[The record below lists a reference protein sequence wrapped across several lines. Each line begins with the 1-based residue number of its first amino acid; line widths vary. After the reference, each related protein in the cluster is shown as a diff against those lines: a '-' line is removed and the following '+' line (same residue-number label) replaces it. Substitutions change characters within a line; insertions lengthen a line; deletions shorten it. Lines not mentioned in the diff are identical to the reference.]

1 MYGEGWNRRNY
12 IFVVLGIICFLAA
25 AGLLHTFKGRFG
37 QDTAGKMTVNM
48 MPVMEDT
55 IDVSSSEQQPSS
67 QAVNGDAAAPG
78 TEKGEWVVYI
88 TGAVKNP
95 GVYRVPEGARKYQAL
110 EAAGGFT
117 PGGQQGSRQPGGDA
131 AGRTPYQIPRRW
143 RESSAAGSGRPGSAK
158 FRRSGD
164 P

>member
-95 GVYRVPEGARKYQAL
+95 GVYRVPEGARIYQAL

-117 PGGQQGSRQPGGDA
+117 ADVDVDELFANACARVADGVNDA
-131 AGRTPYQIPRRW
+131 APVRV
-143 RESSAAGSGRPGSAK
+143 AAVP
-158 FRRSGD
+158 
-164 P
+164 